1 MDSPATIQDVAVR
14 WRSLSTD
21 EEAKAQVLLDDAWL
35 LIKLRNSTIE
45 TRLSA
50 TPATLDVGLVVM
62 VQCAMAIR
70 VLRNPDGKRQ
80 EQIEDYSYQR
90 DDSPSGEL
98 FLSPDEL
105 ELLAEVTSASV
116 AYTIRPYV
124 APSTFDT
131 NPLDVWFS

>member
-1 MDSPATIQDVAVR
+1 MDSPATTTDVAAR
-14 WRSLSTD
+14 WRSLTSD
-21 EEAKAQVLLDDAWL
+21 EELKASVLLDDAWL
-35 LIKLRNSTIE
+35 LIQLRNSTIE
-45 TRLSA
+45 TRLTA
-50 TPATLDVGLVVM
+50 TPATLDVGLVIM
-62 VQCAMAIR
+62 VQCAMVIR

-105 ELLAEVTSASV
+105 ELLAEVTSAST
-116 AYTIRPYV
+116 AFTIRPYT
-124 APSTFDT
+124 APSTFDA